1 MKKSLP
7 TFILVLAF
15 IATSFAQTPI
25 TLNINHKLGASDFAM
40 NMAAENN
47 MTNKFNVSRLEYYIS
62 EITIVHDGGMETTA
76 TDVYILVNGDAP
88 VAADLGS
95 HDVTTVEGIKFSVG
109 VDQSKNHLDPAT
121 FAMTHPLAPKFPSMH
136 WGWNAGYRFI
146 AVEGKGGA
154 SLNRTFELHGLG
166 DNNYFQT
173 SVDCSAIGDRSGM
186 SINLDAD
193 YTRILENIN
202 VNSGVIEHGDTGA
215 AKTALQNFRDFVFS
229 AAGTSSADD
238 LAKIQAFEIFPN
250 PTTNGQVT
258 VDFSSLEAADY
269 QIAVTDMLGR
279 QLEVLNISNGKSTVE
294 LNIQNAGMYLV
305 SILKEGNALTTK
317 RLMVNF

>member
-7 TFILVLAF
+7 TLILLLAF
-15 IATSFAQTPI
+15 MATSFAQTPI
-25 TLNINHKLGASDFAM
+25 TLNINHKMGTEDFALKV
-40 NMAAENN
+40 AGENN
-47 MTNKFNVSRLEYYIS
+47 MGNNFNVSRLEYYIS
-62 EITIVHDGGMETTA
+62 QITIVHDGGMETAA
-76 TDVYILVNGDAP
+76 TDVYILVNGEDP

-95 HDVTTVEGIKFSVG
+95 HNVTNVEGIKFSVG
-109 VDQSKNHLDPAT
+109 VDQAKNHLDPAS
-121 FAMTHPLAPKFPSMH
+121 FPMTHPLAPKFPSMH

-154 SLNRTFELHGLG
+154 ALNRTFELHGLG

-186 SINLDAD
+186 TISLDAD

-202 VNSGVIEHGDTGA
+202 VNVGVIEHGDRGA
-215 AKTALQNFRDFVFS
+215 AKTALENFRDYVFS

-238 LAKIQAFEIFPN
+238 LTKIQAFEVFPN
-250 PTTNGQVT
+250 PTSTGQVT
-258 VDFSSLEAADY
+258 VDFSSLENADY

-279 QLEVLNISNGKSTVE
+279 QIEVLNISNGKSNVE
-294 LNIQNAGMYLV
+294 LNLQNAGMYLV
-305 SILKEGNALTTK
+305 TLLKEGNALTTK